1 MRHRNNQPGVMSM
14 ALDTKR
20 LKRLMSQRNMTQRDL
35 AQMSG
40 VTEAAMSR
48 YLAGS
53 RQPKGETLAN
63 MATALH
69 TTSNDLLGLEPPTEV
84 EQVFRLVAR
93 NAAAIPNDVRLK
105 LIRLLSEPQGGNND
119 EWDF

>member
-1 MRHRNNQPGVMSM
+1 
-14 ALDTKR
+14 
-20 LKRLMSQRNMTQRDL
+20 
-35 AQMSG
+35 
-40 VTEAAMSR
+40 MSR

-53 RQPKGETLAN
+53 RQPKSETLAN

-105 LIRLLSEPQGGNND
+105 LIRLLSEPQGSDND
-119 EWDF
+119 EWEF

>member
-1 MRHRNNQPGVMSM
+1 M
-14 ALDTKR
+14 ALDTEK
-20 LKRLMSQRNMTQRDL
+20 LKKLMRERRMSQRDL
-35 AQMSG
+35 AGMSG

-48 YLAGS
+48 YLSGE
-53 RQPKGETLAN
+53 RQPRADTLAN

-93 NAAAIPNDVRLK
+93 NAATIPEDVRMK
-105 LIRLLSEPQGGNND
+105 LIRLLSAPQDGSKD
-119 EWDF
+119 EWEF

>member
-1 MRHRNNQPGVMSM
+1 MG
-14 ALDTKR
+14 LDIKK
-20 LKRLMSQRNMTQRDL
+20 LKRLMGQNMLSQREL
-35 AQMSG
+35 AEMSG

-48 YLAGS
+48 YLAGT
-53 RQPKGETLAN
+53 RQPKSETLAN

-93 NAAAIPNDVRLK
+93 NASAIPEDVRMK
-105 LIRLLSEPQGGNND
+105 LIRLLSAPQDESKD
-119 EWDF
+119 EWEF

>member
-1 MRHRNNQPGVMSM
+1 M

-105 LIRLLSEPQGGNND
+105 LIRLLSEPRGGNND

>member
-1 MRHRNNQPGVMSM
+1 M
-14 ALDTKR
+14 ALDIKR

-53 RQPKGETLAN
+53 RQPKSETLAS

-105 LIRLLSEPQGGNND
+105 LIRLLSEPQGSDND
-119 EWDF
+119 EWEF

>member
-1 MRHRNNQPGVMSM
+1 
-14 ALDTKR
+14 
-20 LKRLMSQRNMTQRDL
+20 MTQRDL

-53 RQPKGETLAN
+53 RQPKSETLAN

-105 LIRLLSEPQGGNND
+105 LIRLLSEPQGGSND
-119 EWDF
+119 EWEF

>member
-1 MRHRNNQPGVMSM
+1 M
-14 ALDTKR
+14 ALDIKR

-53 RQPKGETLAN
+53 RQPKSETLAN

-105 LIRLLSEPQGGNND
+105 LIRLLSEPQGSDND
-119 EWDF
+119 EWEF

>member
-1 MRHRNNQPGVMSM
+1 M

-20 LKRLMSQRNMTQRDL
+20 LILLMSQRNMTQRDI

-53 RQPKGETLAN
+53 RQPKSETLAN

-105 LIRLLSEPQGGNND
+105 LIRLLSEPQGGSND
-119 EWDF
+119 EWEF

>member
-1 MRHRNNQPGVMSM
+1 M
-14 ALDTKR
+14 ALDTEKLR
-20 LKRLMSQRNMTQRDL
+20 KMMHERRMSQRDL
-35 AQMSG
+35 ADMSG

-48 YLAGS
+48 YLSGE
-53 RQPKGETLAN
+53 RQPRAETLAN

-93 NAAAIPNDVRLK
+93 NSASIPADIRMK
-105 LIRLLSEPQGGNND
+105 LIRLLSAPQDGSKDGW
-119 EWDF
+119 EF

>member
-1 MRHRNNQPGVMSM
+1 M
-14 ALDTKR
+14 ALDIKR

-35 AQMSG
+35 ALMSG

-53 RQPKGETLAN
+53 RQPRSETLAN

-105 LIRLLSEPQGGNND
+105 LIRLLSEPQGKDND
-119 EWDF
+119 EWEF